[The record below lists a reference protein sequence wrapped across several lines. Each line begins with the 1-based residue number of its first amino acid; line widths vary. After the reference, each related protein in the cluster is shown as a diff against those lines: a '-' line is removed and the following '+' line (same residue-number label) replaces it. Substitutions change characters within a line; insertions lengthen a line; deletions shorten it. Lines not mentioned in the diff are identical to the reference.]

1 MINVNEKGGWSVIHV
16 TSFTIPFDFTAV
28 IKKGTPIFVT
38 KPIKIKA
45 ASIQKGKL
53 IIISSNIILITL
65 TRDEKII
72 GRDEFSFVI

>member
-1 MINVNEKGGWSVIHV
+1 M
-16 TSFTIPFDFTAV
+16 
-28 IKKGTPIFVT
+28 T